1 MTHIVESIEKG
12 DSEMYHDYC
21 GREIEDLEG
30 ESMRRDAHR
39 VKIKSHQQTVQLIT
53 GREITRTVFDIEGT
67 ALYQQGTI
75 RLDGQQVPVY
85 RADDEGPIWHEDI
98 EK

>member
-1 MTHIVESIEKG
+1 
-12 DSEMYHDYC
+12 MYHDYC
-21 GREIEDLEG
+21 GREIEDIELDAL
-30 ESMRRDAHR
+30 RRDAHH
-39 VKIKSHQQTVQLIT
+39 VQIKSHHQTVQLIT
-53 GREITRTVFDIEGT
+53 GREITRTVFDIEGS

-85 RADDEGPIWHEDI
+85 RADDEGPIWHQDV